1 MNRDIILKEILENK
15 ELKEKYW
22 PNEDTNKWN
31 CQNLLKSDNKF
42 LRSLYFIFDEE
53 NKTRFTR
60 MIKGIKDTFEV

>member
-1 MNRDIILKEILENK
+1 MNKDRILKEILENK

-22 PNEDTNKWN
+22 PNEDANKWN
-31 CQNLLKSDNKF
+31 CRNLLKSDNKF